1 MSLICQ
7 DFYQNSLF
15 SLTLELFREPKCDK
29 YDTSCDSWIGET
41 ERRAPEAESDSPQ

>member
-7 DFYQNSLF
+7 DSYQNSHF

-41 ERRAPEAESDSPQ
+41 EWRAPEAESDSPQ